1 MRLPLDVLNL
11 ARSGSQIESE
21 RTQPVRIAIFIEVDA
36 PDVLVDS
43 VREHLRPMTAGAKL
57 HIEIA
62 EPGTKLIVD
71 PGADAVIGVAG
82 GGSGGLRESLAEAR
96 ERSVPTV
103 VVALSSERDDVSRRL
118 AHPLLDTLATD
129 DDVEYL
135 VSVDLGDWLSTH
147 LSGKRLA
154 LAHNFTFMRRAVAFE
169 YAKNTAVQNALIGGI
184 TIIPG
189 ADMPLMTA
197 NQAKMVLQ
205 IAAAYGERL
214 GAERARELL
223 GVVGGAFALRT
234 VARQFAA
241 LVPGF
246 GWAVKGSIGY
256 AGTLAMGYAA
266 IKFFEGD
273 IDTEELRKRFE
284 TLRSR
289 LPDRIK
295 MLKRAK
301 AEEAVE
307 HTNGV

>member
-1 MRLPLDVLNL
+1 M
-11 ARSGSQIESE
+11 AS
-21 RTQPVRIAIFIEVDA
+21 
-36 PDVLVDS
+36 
-43 VREHLRPMTAGAKL
+43 GAKL
-57 HIEIA
+57 HIEVA

-71 PGADAVIGVAG
+71 SGADAVIGVAG
-82 GGSGGLRESLAEAR
+82 GGSGGLRDSLSVAR

-103 VVALSSERDDVSRRL
+103 VLALTSERDDISRRL
-118 AHPLLDTLATD
+118 SHPLLDTLTD
-129 DDVEYL
+129 DDVENL

-154 LAHNFTFMRRAVAFE
+154 LAHNFAFMRRAVAFE

-184 TIIPG
+184 AVIPG

-223 GVVGGAFALRT
+223 GVLGGAFALRT
-234 VARQFAA
+234 VARQFAG

-246 GWAVKGSIGY
+246 GWAVKGGIGY

-266 IKFFEGD
+266 IRYFEGGV
-273 IDTEELRKRFE
+273 DTEQLRRRFE
-284 TLRSR
+284 ALRSR
-289 LPDRIK
+289 LPDRAQ
-295 MLKRAK
+295 LKK
-301 AEEAVE
+301 ALPADAVE
-307 HTNGV
+307 HTTGV